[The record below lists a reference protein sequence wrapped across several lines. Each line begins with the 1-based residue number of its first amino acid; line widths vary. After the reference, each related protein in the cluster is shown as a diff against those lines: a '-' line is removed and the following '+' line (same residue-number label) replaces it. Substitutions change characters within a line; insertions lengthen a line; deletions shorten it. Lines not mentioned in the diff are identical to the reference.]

1 MSNPLSWA
9 VPLFRAFGVNVR
21 VHILYFLVT
30 LGLFLREIFRDGAF
44 ISPLD
49 VFLFMVPLLF
59 VVILIHEYGHVF
71 GGRHVGGECEEILI
85 WPLGGLAFVD
95 TPREWRAHTFTAL
108 SGPLTNIA
116 QCLLAALVI
125 VGFGYIPT
133 LNPLDSP
140 YVSPMKNYRDG
151 RVYTSEYGLKLY
163 EPNSANPIPIERQR
177 ELVLAGQVKLLE
189 KEDAHGDKTLIPG
202 KPADLARIA
211 EQATGYERAV
221 APVWLVWVNRL
232 FWLNLV
238 LTLLNF
244 IPAYPLDGGQ
254 ILQGLVWARTDY
266 RQGTVVACIAGFIC
280 AMAMF
285 VVSIAVIEPLII
297 ALCFFVLFACWMKWR
312 QLSEGMGEFGY
323 DTEKGYSGLDDEETP
338 PKPQKK
344 VGFFKRWLQARA
356 AKKLQQEHEQRAK
369 DDERMDQLLEKI
381 NQHGRSSLTAEE
393 DAFMRR
399 VSARYR
405 KPQ

>member
-1 MSNPLSWA
+1 MNNPLTWA

-44 ISPLD
+44 VSPLD
-49 VFLFMVPLLF
+49 VFLFMVPMLF
-59 VVILIHEYGHVF
+59 VVILIHEFGHVF
-71 GGRHVGGECEEILI
+71 GGRHVGGECEEILM

-116 QCLLAALVI
+116 QCVLTAVVLL
-125 VGFGYIPT
+125 GFGFIPS

-140 YVSPMKNYRDG
+140 YLSPMKNYRDG

-177 ELVLAGQVKLLE
+177 ELVLAGQVKLVE
-189 KEDAHGDKTLIPG
+189 KEEANGDKSLIAG
-202 KPADLARIA
+202 KPADMAKIA
-211 EQATGYERAV
+211 EQAPGYERAV
-221 APVWLVWVNRL
+221 APLWLVWVNRL
-232 FWLNLV
+232 FWLNFV

-254 ILQGLVWARTDY
+254 ILQGLIWARSDY
-266 RQGTVVACIAGFIC
+266 RQGTVVACICGFVC

-285 VVSIAVIEPLII
+285 VASIVVVEPLVI
-297 ALCFFVLFACWMKWR
+297 ALCFFVLFACWVKWR
-312 QLSEGMGEFGY
+312 QLTETAGEYGY
-323 DTEKGYSGLDDEETP
+323 DTEKGYSGMDDEDAP
-338 PKPQKK
+338 PKPPKK
-344 VGFFKRWLQARA
+344 VGFFKRWQQARA
-356 AKKLQQEHEQRAK
+356 AKKLKEEHEQRAK

-381 NQHGRSSLTAEE
+381 ARKEQITEE
-393 DAFMRR
+393 ERRFMQR
-399 VSARYR
+399 VSERYR
-405 KPQ
+405 KPK

>member
-1 MSNPLSWA
+1 MNNPLTWA

-30 LGLFLREIFRDGAF
+30 LGLFLREVFRDGAYV
-44 ISPLD
+44 SPLD
-49 VFLFMVPLLF
+49 VFLFMVPMLF

-116 QCLLAALVI
+116 QCVLAAVVLL
-125 VGFGYIPT
+125 GFGFIPT
-133 LNPLDSP
+133 LNPLDNP
-140 YVSPMKNYRDG
+140 YISPMKNYRDLG
-151 RVYTSEYGLKLY
+151 RTYTSEYGLKLY
-163 EPNSANPIPIERQR
+163 EPGTATP
-177 ELVLAGQVKLLE
+177 VGGFE
-189 KEDAHGDKTLIPG
+189 KAHFSF
-202 KPADLARIA
+202 KPEAARA
-211 EQATGYERAV
+211 EAEKHPNAERAV
-221 APVWLVWVNRL
+221 APPWAVWVNRL
-232 FWLNLV
+232 FWLNMV

-254 ILQGLVWARTDY
+254 ILQGLVWARSDY
-266 RQGTVVACIAGFIC
+266 RQGTLVACISGFIC

-297 ALCFFVLFACWMKWR
+297 ALCFFVLFACWIKWR
-312 QLSEGMGEFGY
+312 QLTESGGEYGY
-323 DTEKGYSGLDDEETP
+323 DTEKGYGGMDDEDAP

-344 VGFFKRWLQARA
+344 QSFFKRWLQARA
-356 AKKLQQEHEQRAK
+356 ARKLKQEHEQRAK

-381 NQHGRSSLTAEE
+381 ARKEPLTDEE
-393 DAFMRR
+393 RRFMQR
-399 VSARYR
+399 VSERYR

>member
-1 MSNPLSWA
+1 MNNPLTWA
-9 VPLFRAFGVNVR
+9 VPFFRAFGVNVR

-44 ISPLD
+44 VSPLD
-49 VFLFMVPLLF
+49 VFLFMVPMLF
-59 VVILIHEYGHVF
+59 VVILIHEFGHVF

-116 QCLLAALVI
+116 QCLLAAVVLL
-125 VGFGYIPT
+125 GFGFIPT
-133 LNPLDSP
+133 LNPLDNP
-140 YVSPMKNYRDG
+140 YISPMKNYRDQ

-163 EPNSANPIPIERQR
+163 EKGTAVAVN
-177 ELVLAGQVKLLE
+177 GTE
-189 KEDAHGDKTLIPG
+189 KAHYAFKPEDARGV
-202 KPADLARIA
+202 A
-211 EQATGYERAV
+211 EQANADKGYERAL
-221 APVWLVWVNRL
+221 APLWAVWVNRL

-254 ILQGLVWARTDY
+254 ILQGLVWARSDY
-266 RQGTVVACIAGFIC
+266 RQGTVVACISGFIC

-285 VVSIAVIEPLII
+285 VVSIAVIEPLVI
-297 ALCFFVLFACWMKWR
+297 ALCFFVLFACWVKWR
-312 QLSEGMGEFGY
+312 QLTESGSEFGY
-323 DTEKGYSGLDDEETP
+323 DTERGYSGLDDEDAP
-338 PKPQKK
+338 PRPPKK
-344 VGFFKRWLQARA
+344 VGFLKRWLQARA
-356 AKKLQQEHEQRAK
+356 ARKLKEEHDQRVK

-381 NQHGRSSLTAEE
+381 ARKEPVTEE
-393 DAFMRR
+393 ERRFMQR
-399 VSARYR
+399 VSERYR

>member
-1 MSNPLSWA
+1 MNNPLTWA

-30 LGLFLREIFRDGAF
+30 LGLFLREVFRDGAYV
-44 ISPLD
+44 SPLD
-49 VFLFMVPLLF
+49 VFLFMVPMLF
-59 VVILIHEYGHVF
+59 VVILVHEYGHVF

-116 QCLLAALVI
+116 QCVLAAVVLL
-125 VGFGYIPT
+125 GFGFIPT
-133 LNPLDSP
+133 LNPLDSQ

-151 RVYTSEYGLKLY
+151 RTYTSEYGLKMY
-163 EPNSANPIPIERQR
+163 EPGTSTP
-177 ELVLAGQVKLLE
+177 VLGTE
-189 KEDAHGDKTLIPG
+189 KVNGGG
-202 KPADLARIA
+202 KPHDVAKFADEAKNDRG
-211 EQATGYERAV
+211 EKFERAV
-221 APVWLVWVNRL
+221 APPWAVWVNRL

-254 ILQGLVWARTDY
+254 ILQGLVWARSDY
-266 RQGTVVACIAGFIC
+266 RQGTLVACVSGFIC

-297 ALCFFVLFACWMKWR
+297 ALCFFVLFACWIKWR
-312 QLSEGMGEFGY
+312 QLTESGGEYGY
-323 DTEKGYSGLDDEETP
+323 DTEKGYSGMDDEDAP

-344 VGFFKRWLQARA
+344 VGFVKRWLQARA
-356 AKKLQQEHEQRAK
+356 ARKLKQEHEQRVK

-381 NQHGRSSLTAEE
+381 ARKDPLTDEE
-393 DAFMRR
+393 KRFMQR
-399 VSARYR
+399 VSERYR

>member
-1 MSNPLSWA
+1 MNNPMTWA

-44 ISPLD
+44 VSPLD
-49 VFLFMVPLLF
+49 VFLFMVPMLF

-95 TPREWRAHTFTAL
+95 TPREWRAHTFTAV
-108 SGPLTNIA
+108 SGPLTNVA
-116 QCLLAALVI
+116 QCVLSAVVLL
-125 VGFGYIPT
+125 GFGFIPT
-133 LNPLDSP
+133 LNPLDNP
-140 YVSPMKNYRDG
+140 YISPMKNYRDG

-163 EPNSANPIPIERQR
+163 ESGTSTPVNGTEKAHYAN
-177 ELVLAGQVKLLE
+177 
-189 KEDAHGDKTLIPG
+189 
-202 KPADLARIA
+202 KPDVARSEA
-211 EQATGYERAV
+211 EQAKTDKGFERAV
-221 APVWLVWVNRL
+221 APLWLVWVNRL

-238 LTLLNF
+238 LTLLNL

-254 ILQGLVWARTDY
+254 ILQGLVWARSDY
-266 RQGTVVACIAGFIC
+266 RQGTVVACVSGFIC

-285 VVSIAVIEPLII
+285 VVSIAVIEPLVI

-312 QLSEGMGEFGY
+312 QLTETGGEYGY
-323 DTEKGYSGLDDEETP
+323 DTEKGYSGLDDEDGP
-338 PKPQKK
+338 PKPAKK
-344 VGFFKRWLQARA
+344 VGFFKRWQQART
-356 AKKLQQEHEQRAK
+356 AKKLKEEHDQRAK

-381 NQHGRSSLTAEE
+381 ARKEPLSDEE
-393 DAFMRR
+393 RRFMQQ
-399 VSARYR
+399 VSERYR

>member
-1 MSNPLSWA
+1 MNNPLTWA
-9 VPLFRAFGVNVR
+9 VPLFRAFAVNVR

-44 ISPLD
+44 VSPLD
-49 VFLFMVPLLF
+49 VFLFMVPMLF

-71 GGRHVGGECEEILI
+71 GGRYVGGECEEILI

-108 SGPLTNIA
+108 AGPLTNIA
-116 QCLLAALVI
+116 QCVLCTIVLL
-125 VGFGYIPT
+125 GFGFIPT

-151 RVYTSEYGLKLY
+151 KTYTSEYGVKLY
-163 EPNSANPIPIERQR
+163 HTDTGLPHPDYDKKNYAAK
-177 ELVLAGQVKLLE
+177 V
-189 KEDAHGDKTLIPG
+189 EDAREIARVKE
-202 KPADLARIA
+202 AD
-211 EQATGYERAV
+211 GYARAV
-221 APVWLVWVNRL
+221 APVWAVWLNRL

-266 RQGTVVACIAGFIC
+266 RQGTVVACISGFVC

-285 VVSIAVIEPLII
+285 VVSIAVIEPLVI
-297 ALCFFVLFACWMKWR
+297 ALCFFVLFACWVKWR
-312 QLSEGMGEFGY
+312 QLTEGVGEFGY
-323 DTEKGYSGLDDEETP
+323 DTERGYSGMDDDEP
-338 PKPQKK
+338 PARPAKR
-344 VGFFKRWLQARA
+344 VGPLKRWLQARA
-356 AKKLQQEHEQRAK
+356 AKKLQREHEQRAK

-381 NQHGRSSLTAEE
+381 ARKEPISDE
-393 DAFMRR
+393 DRRFMQR
-399 VSARYR
+399 VSERYR